1 MVWVA
6 LHNLSI
12 DLEGSCLVIR
22 VTSLRHASLRI
33 RLSTESKGNQRGQ
46 SSLVTRNSEERSS
59 SCRLVFT
66 MLPILLCMGCAQSQ
80 NFTNESMQGRAVE
93 LIYSDV
99 GSVYMGGWTD
109 DGRAI
114 TATSLRQSG
123 PLPLLI
129 TVSSG
134 IASELDIALPS
145 AWAGEWKNDRMLL
158 ESDASGHPDIYVL
171 DTDTNSISR
180 VTTNPAN
187 EWHPSWDATGQSII
201 FDSDRI
207 GQLDLFRVEMDSLTV
222 TQLTADSS
230 AEQVGRLSP
239 DGEFLAFHR
248 HQGQQDYDVIVMSMK
263 TNAEYTLT
271 DTSGD
276 DSYPDWDPSGRFI
289 AYSSN
294 RSGTYGIYVMCA
306 TGKGTI
312 QITGSGDKYPKWSP
326 DGTSIAFQSN
336 RDGAL
341 ALYQIR
347 SPKLPTCD

>member
-1 MVWVA
+1 MARNTVAVAASFSRCCQYCSAWDVSKVETSPMMRCRGVTSSLSTATLGASTWVA
-6 LHNLSI
+6 GPMTGEQLP
-12 DLEGSCLVIR
+12 
-22 VTSLRHASLRI
+22 RHRCV
-33 RLSTESKGNQRGQ
+33 K
-46 SSLVTRNSEERSS
+46 
-59 SCRLVFT
+59 
-66 MLPILLCMGCAQSQ
+66 
-80 NFTNESMQGRAVE
+80 AV
-93 LIYSDV
+93 
-99 GSVYMGGWTD
+99 
-109 DGRAI
+109 
-114 TATSLRQSG
+114 

-145 AWAGEWKNDRMLL
+145 AWAGEWKKDRMLL
-158 ESDASGHPDIYVL
+158 ESDASGHSDIYVL

-207 GQLDLFRVEMDSLTV
+207 GQLDLFRIEMDSLTV

-271 DTSGD
+271 DTPGD

-294 RSGTYGIYVMCA
+294 RSGTYGIYLMCV

-347 SPKLPTCD
+347 NPKLPTCH